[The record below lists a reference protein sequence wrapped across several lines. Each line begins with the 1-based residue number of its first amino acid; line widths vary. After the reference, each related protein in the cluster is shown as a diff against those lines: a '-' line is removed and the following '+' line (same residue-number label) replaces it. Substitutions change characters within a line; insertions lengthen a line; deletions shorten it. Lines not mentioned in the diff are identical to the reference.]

1 MQYCYCLF
9 CETSKCRK
17 VAFLLEKN
25 GLERAFSPQIVRR
38 QRKKGK
44 NIELM
49 FDLLP
54 GYVFAYS
61 SQPVKEMSQLKV
73 DGVIRLL
80 GSPENSYCLIEKDQL
95 FALNLLER
103 NGLIDVLN
111 LLQIGDTV
119 TLSDELFL
127 GYKGKVVQ
135 IDYRKQRAKVLFDF
149 AGVSWN
155 CWVACNLI
163 FQQYESVSTLP
174 FDC

>member
-17 VAFLLEKN
+17 VASLLEKN

-38 QRKKGK
+38 QRKKGE

-54 GYVFAYS
+54 GYVFVYS
-61 SQPVKEMSQLKV
+61 SQPLKELSHLKV

-80 GSPENSYCLIEKDQL
+80 GSPDNGYCLVEEDWL

-111 LLQIGDTV
+111 LLRVGDTV
-119 TLSDELFL
+119 TISDELFL
-127 GYKGKVVQ
+127 GHQGKVVQ
-135 IDYRKQRAKVLFDF
+135 IDYRKQRAKVLFEF
-149 AGVSWN
+149 SGVSWN
-155 CWVACNLI
+155 CWVACNL
-163 FQQYESVSTLP
+163 VPSTL
-174 FDC
+174 